1 MLKTARVGIRTTV
14 SLLFSSPSTAFPDDL
29 ARSIHAAQEP
39 SEVARQH
46 HKRNRDRLNGEAVT
60 RRNSSMAPPRSQV
73 HEKHDP
79 DQQAGS
85 TPKDQMHQEN
95 ALKPL
100 PFELPLP

>member
-1 MLKTARVGIRTTV
+1 MLKTDRAGIRTTV
-14 SLLFSSPSTAFPDDL
+14 SLLFSSPSTVFPEDL

-46 HKRNRDRLNGEAVT
+46 HKSNRDRLNGQAVT
-60 RRNSSMAPPRSQV
+60 RRNSCMAPPRSQV

-85 TPKDQMHQEN
+85 TPKYQVHKKN
-95 ALKPL
+95 ALTPI
-100 PFELPLP
+100 

>member
-14 SLLFSSPSTAFPDDL
+14 SLLFSSPSTVFPDDL

-60 RRNSSMAPPRSQV
+60 RRNSSMAPPRPQV
-73 HEKHDP
+73 HEKPEPGHK
-79 DQQAGS
+79 AGR
-85 TPKDQMHQEN
+85 TPKDQMHQQN
-95 ALKPL
+95 ALTPW
-100 PFELPLP
+100 PS